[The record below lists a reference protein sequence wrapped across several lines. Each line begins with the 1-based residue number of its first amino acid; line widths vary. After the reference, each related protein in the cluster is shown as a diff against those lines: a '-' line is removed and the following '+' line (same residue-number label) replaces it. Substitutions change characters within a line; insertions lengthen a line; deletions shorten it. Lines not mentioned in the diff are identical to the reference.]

1 MTSDLPFNSA
11 YRRALHDFLGARGE
25 PLALAREAARAAQ
38 PGSPELVDARVLE
51 ASLLLC
57 SRDKRDFEAAGW
69 IYAQLAALDKNPL
82 QEKHST
88 AIRIAVDGDY
98 AAACRAYDAILLE
111 HPADELALGVGHV
124 LDYLLG
130 NPAGLRARATRALA
144 AWRPDAPTYPAALS
158 LYAFALQEC
167 GAYSE
172 AEEVARRA
180 LEREPYDLRAH
191 HAVAHVMEMQGR
203 FEDGVRWMGGRSA
216 YWTGAGAASV
226 HLWWH
231 LALYHVE
238 LGQPENALA
247 VLDHRM
253 QGEGLSELIDASA
266 LLWRLHL
273 YGVDCRSRFA
283 PLAASWAPHAEDA
296 HCAFNDLHA
305 MMAFVGAGRWD
316 SAERLLAA
324 QVRRVE
330 GSAGVTNED
339 MTRLVG
345 LPACRALAAFGRG
358 DFAGAD
364 LLLRGLPP
372 VAHRIGGSHAQR
384 DILQLTRAAALG
396 RRRAGMRVAA

>member
-1 MTSDLPFNSA
+1 
-11 YRRALHDFLGARGE
+11 
-25 PLALAREAARAAQ
+25 
-38 PGSPELVDARVLE
+38 VLE

-69 IYAQLAALDKNPL
+69 VHAELASLQKSAL
-82 QEKHST
+82 QERHAT
-88 AIRIAVDGDY
+88 AIRIAIDGDY
-98 AAACRAYDAILLE
+98 AAACRVYDTILLD
-111 HPADELALGVGHV
+111 HPADELALGVGHFF
-124 LDYLLG
+124 DYLVG

-144 AWRPDAPTYPAALS
+144 AWRPDSPTYPAALS

-167 GAYSE
+167 GDYSE

-180 LEREPYDLRAH
+180 LEREPSDLRAH

-216 YWTGAGAASV
+216 HWTGAGAASV

-273 YGVDCRSRFA
+273 HGVDCRSRFA
-283 PLAASWAPHAEDA
+283 PLAARWAPHAGDA

-305 MMAFVGAGRWD
+305 TMAFVGAERWD
-316 SAERLLAA
+316 CVERLLAA
-324 QVRRVE
+324 QQRRLE
-330 GSAGVTNED
+330 CSAGVTNDE

-345 LPACRALAAFGRG
+345 LPACRALAAFGRK
-358 DFAGAD
+358 DFAVAD
-364 LLLRGLPP
+364 RLLRGLPP

-384 DILQLTRAAALG
+384 DILQLTRAAAFG
-396 RRRAGMRVAA
+396 RRAGMRVAA